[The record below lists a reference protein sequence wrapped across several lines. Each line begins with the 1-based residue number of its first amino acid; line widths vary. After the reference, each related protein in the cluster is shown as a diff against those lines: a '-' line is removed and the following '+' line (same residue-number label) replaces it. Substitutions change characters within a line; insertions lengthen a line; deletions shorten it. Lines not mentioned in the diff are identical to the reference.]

1 MVFIEYPLDQ
11 LIEFGLSV
19 LVADSEQSRART
31 VPTAPVGV
39 AVWLAAAAMTSVQL
53 GAALSTSLFR
63 IVGPAGTAWLRLCWA
78 AVILLAVARP
88 RLAGRPVADLGVA
101 ATLGA
106 VSGTMTLCYFEAVAR
121 VPLGTATALEFLGPL
136 TVAMLGL
143 RKRADLVWP
152 ACAAAGVL
160 ALTRPWTGEVDLAGV
175 AFGLAAG
182 GGWGCYIVLT
192 QRVGDRFP
200 GLQGLA
206 VSMTSAAVCTAVA
219 GLPAVADA
227 ITVRNLP
234 HVLLV
239 SLAVA
244 MLLPVLP
251 YAFEMAALRRLT
263 TVAFSTLMSLEPAI
277 GTVIGLVVLAQRP
290 SAAQAAGI
298 ALVTAAGMGA
308 ARLGGRPMG

>member
-1 MVFIEYPLDQ
+1 MECSLDRP
-11 LIEFGLSV
+11 IEFGLSV
-19 LVADSEQSRART
+19 LVTDSEQPQART

-39 AVWLAAAAMTSVQL
+39 AVALAAAAMTSVQL

-78 AVILLAVARP
+78 AVILIAFARP
-88 RLAGRPVADLGVA
+88 RLAGRPAADLGVA

-106 VSGTMTLCYFEAVAR
+106 VSGLMTLCYFEAVDR

-143 RKRADLVWP
+143 RQRADLVWP

-227 ITVRNLP
+227 ITVHNLP
-234 HVLLV
+234 QVLLV

-251 YAFEMAALRRLT
+251 YAFEMVALRRLT

-277 GTVIGLVVLAQRP
+277 GTVIGLVVLAQKP
-290 SAAQAAGI
+290 TAAQAAGI
-298 ALVTAAGMGA
+298 ALVTMAGVGA
-308 ARLGGRPMG
+308 ARRGGRPMG